1 MQVRDLQTVHFGSET
16 LTSDQRPLRATNFYK
31 QIQKPLKSGILPL
44 LLLLTSSCKA
54 QQTAPAHPLPQ
65 AGQVFYLDSL
75 EAARRVSRDEI
86 EGFFEKI
93 GPLDRAIQ
101 MQRTETPSLEEYRE
115 FLRRDV
121 RNFTEEEQKHLEK
134 EIGEIYRLCEQL
146 SPHLLPDTLR
156 LIKTRGAYYG
166 ASAWYTR
173 EDYIVIP
180 ENALK
185 AAPMQDVLLH
195 ELFHVLSR
203 QHPELRKSLYGLIGF
218 TRLSEP
224 IQFPESL
231 RERLLLNPDGM
242 DHQWAIPLKGSNGKE
257 VMTIPLIFSQYEAYN
272 PKRPLF
278 FAHLDFQ
285 LFGLARDSISNTWG
299 VLVNSEGKSTL
310 GPEFRVE
317 YLRKVRDNTTYLIHP
332 DEILADN
339 FIWAVQGPERW
350 KDFSTEGQSLLEAVV
365 GYLKNWQGD

>member
-1 MQVRDLQTVHFGSET
+1 MKASLLLPILLFLTASCNAPQTV
-16 LTSDQRPLRATNFYK
+16 Q
-31 QIQKPLKSGILPL
+31 
-44 LLLLTSSCKA
+44 
-54 QQTAPAHPLPQ
+54 APPIPE

-75 EAARRVSRDEI
+75 EAAGRVSRDDV

-93 GPLDRAIQ
+93 GALDRAIQ
-101 MQRTETPSLEEYRE
+101 MQRSEAPTLEAYRE

-121 RNFTEEEQKHLEK
+121 LSFTAEEQGRLEK
-134 EIGEIYRLCEQL
+134 EISEIYRLCEQL

-180 ENALK
+180 ENALR
-185 AAPMQDVLLH
+185 AGPMQDVLLH

-203 QHPELRKSLYGLIGF
+203 NHPRLRKDLYELIGF
-218 TRLSEP
+218 IRLSEP
-224 IQFPESL
+224 IQFPEPL
-231 RERLLLNPDGM
+231 RSRLLLNPDGM
-242 DHQWAIPLKGSNGKE
+242 DHQWATPLLSPEGKE

-285 LFGLARDSISNTWG
+285 LFALEMDSASKAWA
-299 VLVNSEGKSTL
+299 VQVNSEGKSTL
-310 GPEFRVE
+310 GPEFRVD

-350 KDFSTEGQSLLEAVV
+350 KDFSSEGQSLLEAIV